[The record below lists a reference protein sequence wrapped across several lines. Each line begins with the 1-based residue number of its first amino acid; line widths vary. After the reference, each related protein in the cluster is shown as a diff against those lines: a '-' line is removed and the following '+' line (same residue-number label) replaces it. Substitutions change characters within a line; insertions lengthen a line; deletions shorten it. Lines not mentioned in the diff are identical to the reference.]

1 MESNTPQGTNPAVT
15 HNALIIT
22 LGAPSIDPG
31 HINPDFL
38 RYNGVVNPDWQVDT
52 PVVIESGFSL
62 VRYTNGLAISASDD
76 YIRVSH
82 TGDSL
87 VMGEIVTADIVGRY
101 LGVAPWPVEYNSI
114 MTDWRGT
121 VSCGSNGLAH
131 EISPLYAL
139 GQGVKFGDI
148 APRMQARAFY
158 RESPD
163 KSIIFYL
170 AESLEEKVITEI
182 RFSAHI
188 HRDMDD
194 VPSEKREEY
203 IRSVLEKWEEDIGD
217 MEELANQF
225 YRTYAPKE
233 D

>member
-1 MESNTPQGTNPAVT
+1 MEGNTPQGTNPTVT
-15 HNALIIT
+15 HSALTIT

-38 RYNGVVNPDWQVDT
+38 RYNGVVNPDWQVET

-62 VRYTNGLAISASDD
+62 ARYTNGLEISASAN
-76 YIRVSH
+76 YVKVSH

-87 VMGEIVTADIVGRY
+87 SMGEIVTADIVVRY
-101 LGVAPWPVEYNSI
+101 LRVAPWPVEYNSV
-114 MTDWRGT
+114 MTDWRGAI
-121 VSCGSNGLAH
+121 SCGSDGLAP
-131 EISPLYAL
+131 EVSPLHSL

-158 RESPD
+158 REPPN

-170 AESLEEKVITEI
+170 AESIEENVITEL
-182 RFSAHI
+182 RFNAHI

-194 VPSEKREEY
+194 VPSEEREEFV
-203 IRSVLEKWEEDIGD
+203 RSVLEKWEQDIGH
-217 MEELANQF
+217 MEELAGQF

-233 D
+233 S